1 MSKQEVKDAYREA
14 NPKVSKSTKRRT
26 KLKQVGLNPYKD
38 LSDQEVTKS
47 VAKKLPSELK
57 EAIKTAA
64 EKKKEVKFV
73 PLVEALPDTEPKPKN
88 ITIKKKEKKE
98 EPKKRIP
105 KVTID
110 GKKYYLQNSK
120 IGDKEYYITTE
131 KDPFGNKL
139 IIEKNG
145 DLFGIYD
152 TADEEVFTKDEFN
165 NVSEAIKQFG
175 EKAVRWY
182 INEQF
187 LDLNEKD
194 IVGKGIR
201 GGQLTPEIRQQLI
214 QLLQLP
220 ANRERLALFR
230 QLLVGHLT
238 EGLQFIDTFYNQFQ
252 GTQQYQEYMRNGHQY
267 FNSVI
272 VSMEDDDEETLGP
285 DAMTEATEDE
295 DDVTLGSDDVTL
307 DGGAISDWASSKAWS
322 EYKTAVVKGR
332 NNYPPRMRK
341 IIQKYGDKEIT
352 RMFACRT
359 PLPALLTS
367 ALNAV
372 SLGEFG
378 KKWGDLPYDKLFH
391 LDLRVDVLEDPNS
404 SKIQTILLEKNEVLN
419 SALNP
424 TKSKTT
430 ECELISVFPRP
441 MTLNKMLAGAQKIQ
455 GDKFF
460 TYSAYNNNCQDF
472 VMALLRGVKAGT
484 QENYDFI
491 KQNTRELFKNL
502 PGTRKFANTVTD
514 TLATFSTIIEGAG
527 PVMSKPVQ
535 EESDKVVQ
543 PIFCRVGGKTPIIE
557 DILKVIPQHT
567 TYVEAFAGGAS
578 VFWNKSKAKQN
589 VLNDLDAE
597 LIDGYKALK
606 KASTNPADYPFI
618 DDENEK
624 VRKDKMNEFISKDHK
639 DPTAKV
645 MKTIYKTCNTYGATG
660 KGKIVLTRHQKTKL
674 NLVPYFINKI
684 KSNVA
689 ITSQDY
695 KAVLKKYD
703 GPSTF
708 FFLDPPYEKSG
719 GLYKSSYIDYEEMA
733 DLLKKLKGKFLVTIN
748 DSPEIRKVFED
759 FNIYPIKVKSQS
771 RGKGNFKGV
780 RDELFI
786 TNYEISKKER
796 F

>member
-145 DLFGIYD
+145 DQFGIYD
-152 TADEEVFTKDEFN
+152 TADEEVFTKNEFN

-194 IVGKGIR
+194 I
-201 GGQLTPEIRQQLI
+201 E
-214 QLLQLP
+214 
-220 ANRERLALFR
+220 
-230 QLLVGHLT
+230 
-238 EGLQFIDTFYNQFQ
+238 
-252 GTQQYQEYMRNGHQY
+252 
-267 FNSVI
+267 
-272 VSMEDDDEETLGP
+272 
-285 DAMTEATEDE
+285 
-295 DDVTLGSDDVTL
+295 
-307 DGGAISDWASSKAWS
+307 GGAISDWASSKAWS

-367 ALNAV
+367 ALNAI

-404 SKIQTILLEKNEVLN
+404 NKIQTILLEKNEVLN

-472 VMALLRGVKAGT
+472 VMALLRGVEAGT

-514 TLATFSTIIEGAG
+514 TLATFNTIIEGAG
-527 PVMSKPVQ
+527 PTKLSLQEMAFMKLPRKDQLEYLAMIREGRTPSGKFQMLMSPPGISSQEYNNIMVQKMRDSKGDIYANVPRIEGTGKDDPCWEGYEQYGMKTKKGKEVPNCIPVGEGIHKGDNYYVQ
-535 EESDKVVQ
+535 SVVFDKSMFDV
-543 PIFCRVGGKTPIIE
+543 
-557 DILKVIPQHT
+557 
-567 TYVEAFAGGAS
+567 
-578 VFWNKSKAKQN
+578 KSAR
-589 VLNDLDAE
+589 DW
-597 LIDGYKALK
+597 LK
-606 KASTNPADYPFI
+606 KNNYVFNKPDVTDTQIRYRQVNPTYIKKKGF
-618 DDENEK
+618 
-624 VRKDKMNEFISKDHK
+624 DKFRTKKI
-639 DPTAKV
+639 
-645 MKTIYKTCNTYGATG
+645 G
-660 KGKIVLTRHQKTKL
+660 K
-674 NLVPYFINKI
+674 
-684 KSNVA
+684 
-689 ITSQDY
+689 
-695 KAVLKKYD
+695 
-703 GPSTF
+703 
-708 FFLDPPYEKSG
+708 KSG
-719 GLYKSSYIDYEEMA
+719 ISLIISYK
-733 DLLKKLKGKFLVTIN
+733 
-748 DSPEIRKVFED
+748 
-759 FNIYPIKVKSQS
+759 
-771 RGKGNFKGV
+771 
-780 RDELFI
+780 
-786 TNYEISKKER
+786 
-796 F
+796 

>member
-1 MSKQEVKDAYREA
+1 MPNKWVEFVREWSSKNNISYSCAMSKQEVKDAYREA

-145 DLFGIYD
+145 DQFGIYD
-152 TADEEVFTKDEFN
+152 TADEEVFTKDEFD
-165 NVSEAIKQFG
+165 NVSEAIKKFG

-194 IVGKGIR
+194 I
-201 GGQLTPEIRQQLI
+201 E
-214 QLLQLP
+214 
-220 ANRERLALFR
+220 
-230 QLLVGHLT
+230 
-238 EGLQFIDTFYNQFQ
+238 
-252 GTQQYQEYMRNGHQY
+252 
-267 FNSVI
+267 
-272 VSMEDDDEETLGP
+272 
-285 DAMTEATEDE
+285 
-295 DDVTLGSDDVTL
+295 
-307 DGGAISDWASSKAWS
+307 GGAISDWVSSKAWS

-367 ALNAV
+367 ALNAI

-404 SKIQTILLEKNEVLN
+404 NKIQTILLEKNEVLN

-441 MTLNKMLAGAQKIQ
+441 MTLNKMLAGAQQIQ

-472 VMALLRGVKAGT
+472 VMALLRGVEAGT

-514 TLATFSTIIEGAG
+514 TLATFNTIIEGTG
-527 PVMSKPVQ
+527 KDDPCWEGYEQYGMKTKKGKEVPNCIPVGEGIHKGDNYYVQ
-535 EESDKVVQ
+535 SVVFDKSMFDV
-543 PIFCRVGGKTPIIE
+543 
-557 DILKVIPQHT
+557 
-567 TYVEAFAGGAS
+567 
-578 VFWNKSKAKQN
+578 KSAR
-589 VLNDLDAE
+589 DW
-597 LIDGYKALK
+597 LK
-606 KASTNPADYPFI
+606 KNNYVFNKPDVTDTQIRFRQVNPTYIKKKGF
-618 DDENEK
+618 
-624 VRKDKMNEFISKDHK
+624 DKFRTKKI
-639 DPTAKV
+639 
-645 MKTIYKTCNTYGATG
+645 G
-660 KGKIVLTRHQKTKL
+660 K
-674 NLVPYFINKI
+674 
-684 KSNVA
+684 
-689 ITSQDY
+689 
-695 KAVLKKYD
+695 
-703 GPSTF
+703 
-708 FFLDPPYEKSG
+708 KSG
-719 GLYKSSYIDYEEMA
+719 ISLIISYK
-733 DLLKKLKGKFLVTIN
+733 
-748 DSPEIRKVFED
+748 
-759 FNIYPIKVKSQS
+759 
-771 RGKGNFKGV
+771 
-780 RDELFI
+780 
-786 TNYEISKKER
+786 
-796 F
+796 